1 MFGAVFA
8 LTLSVIATYDHLRLR
23 TYEAVGV
30 VGLPWNKSMM
40 FYDAYMQKP
49 IMEWTTPDFDQV
61 AGKIPKPQQALFMEP
76 YGYDPAAGVDAI
88 IVVLKRNMS
97 RRARFS
103 EAVEISYQHPD
114 PHMALLGATLFVEE
128 AISNYVAREKT
139 KRLMDLGELEIRI
152 EQQKRTVGE
161 MAHELDVF
169 KKLKTDSRDSSEI
182 INRAKRLQANIELR
196 DLLEKRI
203 TEMRAGPDP
212 SDELRVL
219 NPPTLPHPDSY
230 LRPRFLRE
238 FRWRLMLATALGGVA
253 VILWRLAIGLRK

>member
-1 MFGAVFA
+1 MTTTTRRSARMFGAVFA
-8 LTLSVIATYDHLRLR
+8 LTLCVIATYEHLRLR

-30 VGLPWNKSMM
+30 VGLPWDKSMM
-40 FYDAYMQKP
+40 FNDVSKRQKP
-49 IMEWTTPDFDQV
+49 IMEWTMPDFDQV
-61 AGKIPKPQQALFMEP
+61 AGKIPKHQQALFMDP
-76 YGYDPAAGVDAI
+76 YGYDPASGVDAI
-88 IVVLKRNMS
+88 IVVLMRHMS
-97 RRARFS
+97 RRAPFS

-152 EQQKRTVGE
+152 EYQKRTIGE
-161 MAHELDVF
+161 LAHELDVF
-169 KKLKTDSRDSSEI
+169 KKLKTDSTDSSEV

-219 NPPTLPHPDSY
+219 NPPTLPHPD
-230 LRPRFLRE
+230 
-238 FRWRLMLATALGGVA
+238 
-253 VILWRLAIGLRK
+253 